1 MKRAGVAGFFF
12 ILILL
17 AGFFLFRGSG
27 SQKETAQLPS
37 SAEMVHQ
44 LDIAVPEV
52 FSGRIISINAK
63 KQELMLDRGMKVFP
77 LHWGK
82 ETAITIA
89 NHPVMP
95 SALVPGTS
103 VTVRCQSKNDQE
115 FARSIQ
121 ILPVRK

>member
-1 MKRAGVAGFFF
+1 VKRAGVAGFFF

-27 SQKETAQLPS
+27 SQNETSQLPS
-37 SAEMVHQ
+37 SAEAVHQ
-44 LDIAVPEV
+44 LDMAVPEV

-63 KQELMLDRGMKVFP
+63 KQVLMLDQGMKVFP

-103 VTVRCQSKNDQE
+103 VTVRSQSKNDQE